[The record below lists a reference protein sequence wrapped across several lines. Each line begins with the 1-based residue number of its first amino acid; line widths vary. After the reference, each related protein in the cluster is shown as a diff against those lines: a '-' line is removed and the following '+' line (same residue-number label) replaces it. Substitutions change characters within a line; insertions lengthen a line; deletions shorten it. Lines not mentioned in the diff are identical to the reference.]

1 MHRFLIS
8 HHVFSIIAPCVFS
21 LTAVLYALTSSSDK
35 EQLTRKQMIEKKK
48 KLKAM
53 FDAEY
58 DDKEGSSFYDDLKR
72 DLDQQA
78 QVTTAEQ
85 KQCAP
90 QYSPLYRNNVCS
102 AIFSYIYSR
111 PHDLTVTN

>member
-1 MHRFLIS
+1 
-8 HHVFSIIAPCVFS
+8 
-21 LTAVLYALTSSSDK
+21 
-35 EQLTRKQMIEKKK
+35 MIEKKK

-78 QVTTAEQ
+78 QVRISLM
-85 KQCAP
+85 CV
-90 QYSPLYRNNVCS
+90 Y
-102 AIFSYIYSR
+102 F
-111 PHDLTVTN
+111 

>member
-1 MHRFLIS
+1 
-8 HHVFSIIAPCVFS
+8 
-21 LTAVLYALTSSSDK
+21 
-35 EQLTRKQMIEKKK
+35 MIEKKK

-78 QVTTAEQ
+78 QVSTSVQ
-85 KQCAP
+85 KQRP
-90 QYSPLYRNNVCS
+90 PYNIQLHIHMTMIDQLTLLGLFYLFISIFYTFS
-102 AIFSYIYSR
+102 AIFLPFR
-111 PHDLTVTN
+111 RV

>member
-1 MHRFLIS
+1 MLATDAKHSTLPWQCF
-8 HHVFSIIAPCVFS
+8 HVFP
-21 LTAVLYALTSSSDK
+21 SDK

-78 QVTTAEQ
+78 QVL
-85 KQCAP
+85 CP
-90 QYSPLYRNNVCS
+90 RNAYTSSNT
-102 AIFSYIYSR
+102 R
-111 PHDLTVTN
+111 

>member
-1 MHRFLIS
+1 MF
-8 HHVFSIIAPCVFS
+8 P
-21 LTAVLYALTSSSDK
+21 SDK

-78 QVTTAEQ
+78 QVFFCQ
-85 KQCAP
+85 KARIFKYTCLSNNAKS
-90 QYSPLYRNNVCS
+90 QYRALQY
-102 AIFSYIYSR
+102 AAFF
-111 PHDLTVTN
+111 L

>member
-1 MHRFLIS
+1 MF
-8 HHVFSIIAPCVFS
+8 VPE
-21 LTAVLYALTSSSDK
+21 K
-35 EQLTRKQMIEKKK
+35 EQLTRKQLIEKKK

-78 QVTTAEQ
+78 QVSPTSSRRM
-85 KQCAP
+85 KQN
-90 QYSPLYRNNVCS
+90 RNNGFVF
-102 AIFSYIYSR
+102 IFSTTYSYCALYIFYLFLF
-111 PHDLTVTN
+111 HYI